1 LLIRK
6 AAQNEAEAEHR
17 APSLIE
23 AGFYYEK
30 GNNPG
35 WLRRV
40 VDFRGHEGR
49 VCYVDFTGVG
59 QCDISSLSRWVQRRL
74 TREEAMAEF
83 PDEIGKLEDAFCDAL
98 VTWQEQAERMITELT
113 KTFPGVTR
121 EQVGE
126 YYLKKRSSD

>member
-1 LLIRK
+1 VP
-6 AAQNEAEAEHR
+6 
-17 APSLIE
+17 PSLIE

-49 VCYVDFTGVG
+49 VCYVDFKGVG

>member
-1 LLIRK
+1 MKLK
-6 AAQNEAEAEHR
+6 QNTVS
-17 APSLIE
+17 PSLIE

-40 VDFRGHEGR
+40 IDFSGHEDR
-49 VCYVDFTGVG
+49 VRYVDFTGVG
-59 QCDISSLSRWVQRRL
+59 QCDISSLSRWARRRL
-74 TREEAMAEF
+74 THEEAMVEF
-83 PDEIGKLEDAFCDAL
+83 PDEIGKLEIAFCDAL

>member
-1 LLIRK
+1 MKLK
-6 AAQNEAEAEHR
+6 QNTVP
-17 APSLIE
+17 PSLIE

-40 VDFRGHEGR
+40 IDFSGHEGKVR
-49 VCYVDFTGVG
+49 YVDFTGVG
-59 QCDISSLSRWVQRRL
+59 QCDISSLSRWARRRL
-74 TREEAMAEF
+74 THEEAMVEF
-83 PDEIGKLEDAFCDAL
+83 PDEIGKLENAFCDAL

>member
-1 LLIRK
+1 MK
-6 AAQNEAEAEHR
+6 PKQNIVP
-17 APSLIE
+17 PSLIE
-23 AGFYYEK
+23 ADFYYEK
-30 GNNPG
+30 GNSPG

-40 VDFRGHEGR
+40 IDFGGHEGR
-49 VCYVDFTGVG
+49 VRYVDFAGVG
-59 QCDISSLSRWVQRRL
+59 QCDISSLGRWAQRRL

-83 PDEIGKLEDAFCDAL
+83 PDEIGKLENAFCDAL

-121 EQVGE
+121 EQIGG